1 MRTVLDALKH
11 CVYATVYN
19 SVHTVEECLK
29 SVFSPSYEV
38 VVVDACST
46 DGTYEKLASLKKDFN
61 ITLLRYRC
69 SRGLGR
75 NIALSHCPNGCF
87 TAYFDMDA
95 VYNRNFHVAMEA
107 ELDPS
112 FTGAVG
118 QHTIYAK
125 KETILRVGGWRDL
138 MSSEREELL
147 ARVRPKTCIPA
158 KIGSNWAPPAHIRS
172 REARY
177 ERGLT
182 LVWRLVRVNVDTIR
196 GRGLLPYELRGRGL
210 ILYPL
215 ARLQGV
221 YRHDPEHNNLF
232 LEYAERFRRA
242 IDPTPLGVHVDDVML
257 SGSEE
262 VARKL
267 GADDLIRG
275 AWGSAYKFREG
286 ERILYTKSVEAVR
299 KHFGEKRFAFVGR
312 V

>member
-1 MRTVLDALKH
+1 MRH

-19 SVHTVEECLK
+19 SVRTVEESLK
-29 SVFSPSYEV
+29 SVFRSSYEI
-38 VVVDACST
+38 VVVDARST
-46 DGTYEKLASLKKDFN
+46 DGTYERLTSLRKDFN
-61 ITLLRYRC
+61 LTLLRCRC

-75 NIALSHCPNGCF
+75 SIALGRCPDNSF

-95 VYNRNFHVAMEA
+95 IYNRNFHVCMEA

-118 QHTIYAK
+118 QHTIYAR
-125 KETILRVGGWRDL
+125 KETLLRAGGWMDL

-147 ARVRPKTCIPA
+147 ARINPKTCIPA
-158 KIGSNWAPPAHIRS
+158 KIGSNWAPSGHIRS

-177 ERGLT
+177 DRG
-182 LVWRLVRVNVDTIR
+182 VRLIVRLLKHNVDTIR
-196 GRGLLPYELRGRGL
+196 GRGLLPYEVRGRAL
-210 ILYPL
+210 LLYPL
-215 ARLQGV
+215 ARLLGV
-221 YRHDPEHNNLF
+221 YRHSAKHNNLF

-262 VARKL
+262 VARAV
-267 GADDLIRG
+267 GADSLVRRV
-275 AWGSAYKFREG
+275 WGSAYKFREG
-286 ERILYTKSVEAVR
+286 GRILYTMSKGAVK
-299 KHFGEKRFAFVGR
+299 KHFGEKRFTFVGE